1 MILKANLLINALLAA
16 APAKEA
22 MPEQPIWLQIIP
34 LLLMFAAIWLFLIR
48 PANKR
53 RKEQENMINS
63 LQKGDEV
70 LTGGG
75 ILGRICSIDN
85 KGIVTLEI
93 ADKVR
98 IRILKSQIAG
108 RYNPESINGQNN
120 DEKKLDEMS
129 SADKK

>member
-1 MILKANLLINALLAA
+1 MLTA
-16 APAKEA
+16 APANEA
-22 MPEQPIWLQIIP
+22 VAEQPMWLQIVP
-34 LLLMFAAIWLFLIR
+34 LLLMFAVIWLLLIR

-63 LQKGDEV
+63 LLKGDEV

-75 ILGRICSIDN
+75 ILGRIYSIDN

-108 RYNPESINGQNN
+108 RYNPDANNGENN
-120 DEKKLDEMS
+120 NEKKADETS

>member
-1 MILKANLLINALLAA
+1 MILKTNLLINTLLAA

-22 MPEQPIWLQIIP
+22 MPEQPIWLQIVP
-34 LLLMFAAIWLFLIR
+34 LLLMFAAIWFLLIR

-53 RKEQENMINS
+53 RKEQENMISS

-75 ILGRICSIDN
+75 ILGRICSIDSN
-85 KGIVTLEI
+85 GIVSLEI

-108 RYNPESINGQNN
+108 RYNPDNIGQNN
-120 DEKKLDEMS
+120 NEKKADEAS